1 MGYSDESRDSV
12 IGSVLILIL
21 TGFVLACV
29 HFNTKE
35 TARLNAV
42 AVEDDATRVQAKVT
56 AVQTV
61 YWTKEKVEGLTVWYG
76 DESYRPKG
84 TSLSKD
90 KVIVHR
96 GRHRSGY
103 GFYRK
108 SDGSLGL
115 GWVSGTGYSTYI
127 SPDGEIGAGWTVS
140 STGRTPDREEKVTLT
155 RYFYNWNVPVTAYA
169 NAGGSLLNPDG
180 RAVCGITPSAG
191 NTGRVT
197 VEVKYDVNK
206 RVYTLEAGASEIDL
220 FSDYRECGI
229 SKFTVKLSNLQ
240 VGTTYI
246 FAGTKFVAD
255 SSEKECSLAV
265 PNSGLIGDDG
275 QSYYSD
281 SLQSVDAAGNLTTE
295 FIFKVKGASVD
306 W

>member
-96 GRHRSGY
+96 GHDRSGY

-155 RYFYNWNVPVTAYA
+155 RYFYSWNVPVTAYA
-169 NAGGSLLNPDG
+169 NDGGSMLNPDG
-180 RAVCGITPSAG
+180 RAVCGITSSVG
-191 NTGRVT
+191 STGSVT
-197 VEVKYDVNK
+197 VQVRYDLSK
-206 RVYTLEAGASEIDL
+206 RVYRLESSANG
-220 FSDYRECGI
+220 DYGGYWDCGI
-229 SKFTVKLSNLQ
+229 SKFWVKLSNLQ
-240 VGTTYI
+240 VGATYM
-246 FAGTKFVAD
+246 FAGNRFVAD
-255 SSEKECSLAV
+255 SSEKECTLVV
-265 PNSGLIGDDG
+265 PNSGFIGDSG
-275 QSYYSD
+275 RLYYSD
-281 SLQSVDAAGNLTTE
+281 SLQSVDADGNLTTE

>member
-1 MGYSDESRDSV
+1 M
-12 IGSVLILIL
+12 
-21 TGFVLACV
+21 
-29 HFNTKE
+29 
-35 TARLNAV
+35 
-42 AVEDDATRVQAKVT
+42 T

-61 YWTKEKVEGLTVWYG
+61 YWTKEKVDGLTVWYG

-108 SDGSLGL
+108 SDGSIGT
-115 GWVSGTGYSTYI
+115 GWVSGTGYGTYV
-127 SPDGEIGAGWTVS
+127 SPDFDIGTGWTVS
-140 STGRTPDREEKVTLT
+140 GAGRTPDREEKVTLT
-155 RYFYNWNVPVTAYA
+155 RYFYRWNVPVTAYA
-169 NAGGSLLNPDG
+169 NAGGSILNPDG

-197 VEVKYDVNK
+197 VEVKYEPAK

-295 FIFKVKGASVD
+295 FIFKVKGASVE